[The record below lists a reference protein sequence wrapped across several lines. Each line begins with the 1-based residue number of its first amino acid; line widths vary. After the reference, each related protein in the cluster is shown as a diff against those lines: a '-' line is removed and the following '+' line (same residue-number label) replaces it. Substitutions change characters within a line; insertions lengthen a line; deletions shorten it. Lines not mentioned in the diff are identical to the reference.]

1 MIPIVMIITA
11 AVCLQPMLHNA
22 RRQMPGI
29 IVHILVAV
37 LRAVVVVIFPALIRH
52 LHHSIVYAIQD

>member
-1 MIPIVMIITA
+1 MPPIPMIPIVMIITA

-22 RRQMPGI
+22 KRQTPGM

-37 LRAVVVVIFPALIRH
+37 LRAVVVVIFPEKRRH
-52 LHHSIVYAIQD
+52 LH